1 MVLEKIHPESE
12 EFVDHAMSDTVPIVN
27 LSSGDEE
34 EIVSGLG
41 EGLARFGFVN
51 LVGHGVEA
59 KLIDRAY
66 ACARDFFALSKEVKE
81 RLQDIPSGRQRGYT
95 PFGVERAKDRMVGD
109 SKEFWHV
116 GRELPEEHS
125 YRREGFMRPNLWPEE
140 VPGFRETTLALFAT
154 MDALAASVLR
164 RVGAFLGSEPDW
176 LPEIARDGNSILRLI
191 HYPDAGEG
199 SAQAGSERAAP
210 HEDVNLLT
218 LLPAATA
225 PGLQLL
231 TREGEWLEVNPP
243 EGGIVCDVG
252 DMMTLLTE
260 GRLSATTHRV
270 VNPSED
276 PGGSGDGGRLSM
288 PFFLHPRPDAV
299 LSPPGSD
306 KPGLTAHE
314 FLHARLSANKVK

>member
-1 MVLEKIHPESE
+1 
-12 EFVDHAMSDTVPIVN
+12 MSDAVPVVN

-34 EIVSGLG
+34 EIVSVLG

-51 LVGHGVEA
+51 LVGHGVRAE
-59 KLIDRAY
+59 LIEQAY
-66 ACARDFFALSKEVKE
+66 ARARELFSLSKEAKE
-81 RLQDIPSGRQRGYT
+81 GLQDLPSGRQRGYT
-95 PFGVERAKDRMVGD
+95 PFGVERAKDRRVGD

-116 GRELPEEHS
+116 GRELPEEHP
-125 YRREGFMRPNLWPEE
+125 YRREGFMRPNLWPEQLS
-140 VPGFRETTLALFAT
+140 GFRETTLALFEV

-164 RVGAFLGSEPDW
+164 RVGLFLGSEPDW

-191 HYPDAGEG
+191 HYPDAGQG
-199 SAQAGSERAAP
+199 AAPAGSERAAP

-218 LLPAATA
+218 LLPAATG

-252 DMMTLLTE
+252 DMMTLLTD

-270 VNPSED
+270 VNPPD
-276 PGGSGDGGRLSM
+276 AGDAGDGGRLSM

-299 LSPPGSD
+299 LRPRGSD
-306 KPGLTAHE
+306 EPGVTAHE
-314 FLHARLSANKVK
+314 FLHDRLSANKVK